1 LRLALEVDLIQT
13 LAGDLNR
20 MLMTR
25 DPLSQPV
32 HHSRSD
38 AVRLFLARLPGF
50 ALMRL
55 KNRR

>member
-1 LRLALEVDLIQT
+1 
-13 LAGDLNR
+13 